1 MHSVAEWGFK
11 DKISMFMRKRHTV
24 WWELVITMGWRHK
37 ILYIPGSRDTCIS
50 YCVTRSIPHPYWPNH
65 VALTHNHHVLNFGTT
80 FYLIQTLNEFTW
92 QNKGKQKPCWYIYSL
107 MFIPSCRCRGMFALR
122 KSFLNRSLVC
132 TPQRKGILQD
142 FFVPQLRKIRQLRN
156 IAKIVKS
163 LSLWIRLL
171 NLDIINYFLS
181 TLFGQCDV
189 HL

>member
-1 MHSVAEWGFK
+1 MPPLPTTSKRLSWDSNPRSRPVLCQVSVAGVTMGHSLPSVTILELSHFFKSVKSALMRSVAEWGFK
-11 DKISMFMRKRHTV
+11 VKISMFMRKWHTT

-92 QNKGKQKPCWYIYSL
+92 QNKGKRKPCWYIYSL

-122 KSFLNRSLVC
+122 
-132 TPQRKGILQD
+132 
-142 FFVPQLRKIRQLRN
+142 
-156 IAKIVKS
+156 
-163 LSLWIRLL
+163 
-171 NLDIINYFLS
+171 
-181 TLFGQCDV
+181 
-189 HL
+189 